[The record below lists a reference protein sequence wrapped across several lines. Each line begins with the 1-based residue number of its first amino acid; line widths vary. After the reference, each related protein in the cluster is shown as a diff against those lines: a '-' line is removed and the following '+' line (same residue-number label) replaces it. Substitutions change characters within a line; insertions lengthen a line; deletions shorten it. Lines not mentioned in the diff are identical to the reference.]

1 MGQYTHQERGLNRI
15 MVNKPSTVE
24 VSITLQKPKA
34 NCATPSENTRKVF
47 QSIRK
52 NMAKKEGQEPIPEPP
67 GKINV
72 LRKEVFP
79 KSVNGFIL

>member
-1 MGQYTHQERGLNRI
+1 MNRT

-52 NMAKKEGQEPIPEPP
+52 NMAKKKGRNPYRTPV
-67 GKINV
+67 K
-72 LRKEVFP
+72 
-79 KSVNGFIL
+79 